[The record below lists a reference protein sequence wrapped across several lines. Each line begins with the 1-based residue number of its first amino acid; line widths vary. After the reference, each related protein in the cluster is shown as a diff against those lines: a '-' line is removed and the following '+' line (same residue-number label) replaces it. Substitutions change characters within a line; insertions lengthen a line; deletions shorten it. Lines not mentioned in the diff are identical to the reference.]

1 MQQLLPEAVITCY
14 GNYDEAEL
22 TGLLNW
28 ADVVCIGCGLGT
40 PDVSEQILET
50 ALQQVR
56 VPCIIDADGL
66 NLLSSHMDLLG
77 KIQAPVILTP
87 HMKEMS
93 RLTGLTVSELSE
105 RRVDIIEEFAEKY
118 PVVCVMKDS
127 RTLVKK
133 QGRHTFINLAGNSAM
148 AKAGAGDVLAGVI
161 TGIVAQGMDVYEG
174 AALGVFLHA
183 CGGDEARRLKG
194 GYSVLARDLIDGVGR
209 CMDISRQQTAR

>member
-1 MQQLLPEAVITCY
+1 
-14 GNYDEAEL
+14 
-22 TGLLNW
+22 
-28 ADVVCIGCGLGT
+28 
-40 PDVSEQILET
+40 
-50 ALQQVR
+50 
-56 VPCIIDADGL
+56 
-66 NLLSSHMDLLG
+66 MDLLG